1 MTRYEYITKKCAY
14 CGSESEQTILLSMN
28 ETGYPTLDC
37 RPQRMG
43 EDPIYV
49 IIDKCPYCKYTAF
62 DISEE
67 IPGLDSE
74 LLKSKEFKD
83 IVEKFEKQGVA
94 GNYLIYAYLNE
105 SVEDYNAAAIN
116 YLHAAWIFDD
126 SRNIQYALKARQK
139 AASSFLKLEDGELS
153 VTNLFQTLDL
163 LRRTKQFDKALEF
176 LEPLEE
182 VFNDRDIFHV
192 LVLFQKELIK
202 NKDSEEYRTKDAMD
216 FVTNDKN

>member
-83 IVEKFEKQGVA
+83 IVEKFEKHGVA

-182 VFNDRDIFHV
+182 VFNDRDIFHA
-192 LVLFQKELIK
+192 LILFQKELIK
-202 NKDSEEYRTKDAMD
+202 NKDSDEYKTKDAMD
-216 FVTNDKN
+216 FVTKEKD

>member
-62 DISEE
+62 DISGE

-163 LRRTKQFDKALEF
+163 LRRTKQFDEALEF

-182 VFNDRDIFHV
+182 VFNDRDIFHA